1 MASKTLKVMQQILEH
16 FDESMD
22 SDEIDMGPIS
32 AENMGISEARW
43 NRVIGMMLEEGL
55 IDGFAEI
62 AHLGSSHLAYGA
74 VNPRITLRGLIF
86 LNENSNAAKIYEIA
100 KEIRGWV
107 PGFK

>member
-16 FDESMD
+16 FDDSMD
-22 SDEIDMGPIS
+22 SDEIDIGPIS
-32 AENMGISEARW
+32 AENLGISTARW
-43 NRVIGMMLEEGL
+43 HRVIGMMLEEGL
-55 IDGFAEI
+55 IDGFAEVT
-62 AHLGSSHLAYGA
+62 HLGSSHSSYRSI
-74 VNPRITLRGLIF
+74 NPRITLRGLQF